1 MGQVRDTVI
10 HGEIVLI
17 TRHGTPN
24 AAVISMAEFE
34 KLARPAGD
42 QLDALGSKYD
52 AMLARMQTPAAR
64 KGMKAAFD
72 ASPKQL
78 GQAAVAFAA
87 RVEN

>member
-1 MGQVRDTVI
+1 
-10 HGEIVLI
+10 
-17 TRHGTPN
+17 
-24 AAVISMAEFE
+24 MAEFE

-42 QLDALGSKYD
+42 RLDALGGKYD
-52 AMLARMQTPAAR
+52 AMLTRMQTPEAR